1 MINQQPTIKAL
12 IAEDEPILALTLQR
26 MLGRLWPEL
35 DLSNVVENGIEAVHT
50 ALDRL
55 PDVLFLD
62 IKMPGKTGL
71 EVAQELAEE
80 WPAEQPFPMIV
91 YVTAYDEFAI
101 KAFETCA
108 VDYVLKPV
116 SEERLQKTVRRLQS
130 HFQARVPN
138 TSDQRNPESEL
149 ERVIAQLRELHQI
162 AHPQTGAQNIP
173 VAEKLAVIRA
183 AVGNNIRLI
192 PVEEVIYFEATDKYI
207 NVVTA
212 EHSSL
217 IRSSLRELL
226 PQLDSSL
233 FWQIH
238 RSTVVNVKRVKMA
251 HKDEAGK
258 ITLTLKNS
266 EDKLTVSRVYA
277 HLFKQM

>member
-1 MINQQPTIKAL
+1 MNQAPTIKAL
-12 IAEDEPILALTLQR
+12 IAEDESILSLTLQR
-26 MLGRLWPEL
+26 MLGKLWPEL
-35 DLSNVVENGIEAVHT
+35 ELCSVVENGIEAVQA
-50 ALDRL
+50 ALSNL

-80 WPAEQPFPMIV
+80 WPSENAFPMIV
-91 YVTAYDEFAI
+91 YVTAYDEFAVQ
-101 KAFETCA
+101 AFETCA
-108 VDYVLKPV
+108 ADYVLKPI
-116 SEERLQKTVRRLQS
+116 SEERLNKTVKRLQE
-130 HFQARVPN
+130 HFQARTKN
-138 TSDQRNPESEL
+138 QNDNQQPETEL
-149 ERVIAQLRELHQI
+149 ERVIAQLRHLHQI
-162 AHPQTGAQNIP
+162 QLPNSPENLSQT
-173 VAEKLAVIRA
+173 VEKLSVIRA

-192 PVEEVIYFEATDKYI
+192 PIEDVIYFEATDKYI

-217 IRSSLRELL
+217 IRSSLRDLL

-238 RSTVVNVKRVKMA
+238 RSTVVNIKQVQMA
-251 HKDEAGK
+251 HKDESGK
-258 ITLTLKNS
+258 ITLKLRNTD
-266 EDKLTVSRVYA
+266 DKLSVSRIYA

>member
-116 SEERLQKTVRRLQS
+116 
-130 HFQARVPN
+130 
-138 TSDQRNPESEL
+138 SEL

>member
-1 MINQQPTIKAL
+1 MPLTPTIKAL
-12 IAEDEPILALTLQR
+12 IAEDEPILSITLQR
-26 MLGRLWPEL
+26 MLGKLWPEL
-35 DLSNVVENGIEAVHT
+35 ELNSVVENGIEAVKA
-50 ALDRL
+50 ALSEL

-80 WPAEQPFPMIV
+80 WPAEQPFPMVV
-91 YVTAYDEFAI
+91 YVTAYDEFAVQ
-101 KAFETCA
+101 AFETCA
-108 VDYVLKPV
+108 ADYVLKPI
-116 SEERLQKTVRRLQS
+116 SEERLNKTIKRLQE
-130 HFQARVPN
+130 HFQARTKTQN
-138 TSDQRNPESEL
+138 DRQQPETEL
-149 ERVIAQLRELHQI
+149 ERVITQLRQLHQI
-162 AHPQTGAQNIP
+162 QLPNSAENLSPTT
-173 VAEKLAVIRA
+173 EKLSVIRA

-192 PVEEVIYFEATDKYI
+192 PIEDVIYFEATDKYI

-217 IRSSLRELL
+217 IRSSLRDLL

-238 RSTVVNVKRVKMA
+238 RSTVVNIKRVQMA
-251 HKDEAGK
+251 HKDESGK
-258 ITLTLKNS
+258 ITLKLKNS
-266 EDKLTVSRVYA
+266 DDKLSVSRVYA